1 MRKLLFFFIASCLLL
16 NANAQF
22 PFALGSSFSKAY
34 IEERLS
40 IAVPYS
46 STTARLHVRGTGA
59 TAGTT
64 AFYVEDNGGSGM
76 MATIL
81 DDGSTIIRTDAN
93 VRYLFGGSN
102 TLSFTDDAGIIRN
115 QTIRGATLTWDY
127 TRHTTSNLTLNP
139 ASTTNAYFMSI
150 VATGSDASGVGSN
163 TLRVMELKPTWN
175 LTVASPADVVGI
187 DYNPTVT
194 SIFGQHYAA
203 LFRSGRVG
211 IGTATPTST
220 FHQLGSQA
228 YSAATVTTTTTAGE
242 HYTILVDC
250 TAGAVT
256 INLPAVASCSGRTY
270 IIKKIDV
277 SGNIVTIDGN
287 AAETIDGTA
296 TKTLSN
302 QYNYYAVQNDGSA
315 WYIVGNN

>member
-1 MRKLLFFFIASCLLL
+1 MKKFASLLL
-16 NANAQF
+16 PILFACSVHAQS
-22 PFALGSSFSKAY
+22 PFALGSSFSKAWF
-34 IEERLS
+34 EDRLS
-40 IAVPYS
+40 IAVAYT
-46 STTARLHVRGTGA
+46 STTARLHIRGTGT

-64 AFYVEDNGGSGM
+64 AFYVEDNGGSGL
-76 MATIL
+76 MASIT
-81 DDGSTIIRTDAN
+81 DDGTTVLRTDAN
-93 VRYLFGGSN
+93 VRYSFGGSS
-102 TLSFTDDAGIIRN
+102 TLAFTDDLGIIRN

-127 TRHTTSNLTLNP
+127 IRHTTSNLTLSP
-139 ASTTNAYFMSI
+139 ASSTNAYYMSI
-150 VATGSDASGVGSN
+150 VATGSDASGAGSN

-175 LTVASPADVVGI
+175 LSGASSCDVVGI

-194 SIFGQHYAA
+194 SVFGIHYAA

-220 FHQLGSQA
+220 FHQIGSQA
-228 YSAATVTTTTTAGE
+228 YSVATVTATTTAGE
-242 HYTILVDC
+242 HYTILADC
-250 TAGAVT
+250 TSGAVT
-256 INLPAVASCSGRTY
+256 INLPAVATSSGRTY
-270 IIKKIDV
+270 IIKKIDA
-277 SGNIVTIDGN
+277 SGNVVTIDGN